1 MRARARVCVCVCARA
16 RRGCARAKTVCVY
29 RTYSHLLVPSSL
41 EMEANR
47 PVRVEGLAVPC
58 RAPLHV
64 VEVRGQR
71 GGIRRQAAA
80 PKPPEALSD
89 KSVSSH

>member
-1 MRARARVCVCVCARA
+1 MRMRARVRARVCVCVHACV
-16 RRGCARAKTVCVY
+16 CVRAKTVCIY
-29 RTYSHLLVPSSL
+29 RTYSHLLVASSL

-47 PVRVEGLAVPC
+47 PVRVEGLAVPR

-80 PKPPEALSD
+80 PEPPEA
-89 KSVSSH
+89 VVR

>member
-1 MRARARVCVCVCARA
+1 MHVCARVRARVCVCVRVCMRA
-16 RRGCARAKTVCVY
+16 CENGVHLSHLL
-29 RTYSHLLVPSSL
+29 SHLLVASSL

-47 PVRVEGLAVPC
+47 PVRVEGLAVPR

-80 PKPPEALSD
+80 PEPPEA
-89 KSVSSH
+89 VVR

>member
-1 MRARARVCVCVCARA
+1 MCVCVCVCARA
-16 RRGCARAKTVCVY
+16 RVCARVCVCACVCAKTVCVY

-41 EMEANR
+41 EVEAHR
-47 PVRVEGLAVPC
+47 PVRVEGLAVPR

-80 PKPPEALSD
+80 PEPPE
-89 KSVSSH
+89 VVVR